1 MMRSTKSAI
10 NYSKLPKSLDYKE
23 SLSSFNDH
31 ITDTRKISIV
41 PTNSTTYGS
50 SQTSEAIIFVDDSSL
65 GSMLHPDSC
74 YLTCDIQSLASGSA
88 SATSL
93 FNSSANDVIERI
105 QIRSKRSRIQ
115 LVDCRDFNVFSAMC
129 DKLKYPQSYAGKAP
143 WARGFPEEMQ
153 GGTDGAAGVP
163 QNDAGQVF
171 NANYGLSSR
180 SKVAV
185 DELGAG
191 SRRYYIELSYCP
203 FFQNKKLIPLALSGG
218 LEIVITFARL
228 GDALVGVSASEG
240 KENGAPAS
248 TTDEYT
254 VKNLKFHCQV
264 SYANDML
271 NAALQAE
278 MKSGGLNIPYS
289 SYASLQHN
297 PKSVSE
303 SVRMSSALEHL
314 EAIYLVHRFTS
325 DLNTL
330 TKASLAHFGNPKL
343 EEVQFSSGGK
353 VQPTTALICTTSS
366 GTKYSGEAYV
376 ELQHACKTLDI
387 NIKEDAQFNKTA
399 MEIPLATSNQGTA
412 YNANGSTGPLLTD
425 VSKWNGACVYG
436 LVMNSGKPFTS
447 IYNRTSS
454 MFSASQKSDLIGTFK
469 YTSDPSAFTMNAF
482 LKFGNI
488 MRIEANGV
496 IIPEQLSF

>member
-1 MMRSTKSAI
+1 MRSNKSAI

-74 YLTCDIQSLASGSA
+74 FLTADIQTLASGSA

-115 LVDCRDFNVFSAMC
+115 LADCRDFNVFSAMC
-129 DKLKYPQSYAGKAP
+129 DKLKYPQSYSGKAP
-143 WARGFPEEMQ
+143 WARGFPTKVS
-153 GGTDGAAGVP
+153 GGTSGAATAIAAPQVLGVY
-163 QNDAGQVF
+163 NRNF
-171 NANYGLSSR
+171 GLASR
-180 SKVAV
+180 NLVGST
-185 DELGAG
+185 ELGAG
-191 SRRYYIELSYCP
+191 SRKYYIELKYCP

-218 LEIVITFARL
+218 IEIVITFARL
-228 GDALVGVSASEG
+228 GDALVGVEANNST
-240 KENGAPAS
+240 PAS

-254 VKNLKFHCQV
+254 IKNLKFHCQV

-271 NAALQAE
+271 NAALQTE

-314 EAIYLVHRFTS
+314 EAIYVVHRFTT
-325 DLNTL
+325 DLNNIA
-330 TKASLAHFGNPKL
+330 KASLAHFGNPKL
-343 EEVQFSSGGK
+343 EEIQFSSGGK
-353 VQPTTALICTTSS
+353 VQPTTPLICTSTS

-376 ELQHACKTLDI
+376 ELQHACKNLDI
-387 NIKEDAQFNKTA
+387 DIKEDAQFDKTA
-399 MEIPLATSNQGTA
+399 MEIPLATSAQGTA
-412 YNANGSTGPLLTD
+412 LAANGSTGPLETE
-425 VSKWNGACVYG
+425 VSKWNGACVFG

-469 YTSDPSAFTMNAF
+469 YTADPSDFTMNAF